1 MLTDNIILMIYQ
13 VSEILK
19 FFKGG
24 IRMYRKL
31 LVFVLLLVL
40 ALSIGLAKTLEV
52 WIATT
57 FVDAQNNWL
66 AQKVKEWGSKNGVSV
81 GISLFPKEIYTEKIL
96 AAIEAGQTPDVV
108 LQGAAGVVLAAERGL
123 LVPLDDV
130 IEKLG
135 KDDFYPNV
143 LNYVKV
149 TDKNGET
156 HYYGIPLFIEPRTVE
171 VRYDLLQKAGIEIP
185 EKPTYA
191 WLIDAARK
199 VNNPP
204 DVYGWGL
211 TLGKCYDA
219 NDNILALVYAMGG
232 GLISEKSPHGADIFN
247 TQPTWNAL
255 KLIKQ
260 LYDEKVIPPDAI
272 EWTDFGNNLAFMEG
286 RVAFTINGLSIYYRM
301 VQEGNPLAEVTKEI
315 FLRDVVI
322 DTGLKSVF
330 VFKNADKEKEELGK
344 DLIYYIL
351 SDKENYRI
359 NMCEKAQLYG
369 LPIFQSQGKVISQ
382 QWREGK
388 WSMFAVDPMNA
399 MNSLKAV
406 WAMSYPLGEPTSVAE
421 QVEGSLLIP
430 EKVVKIITEN
440 ADPKDVAKEIADAI
454 NELLAKTYGE

>member
-1 MLTDNIILMIYQ
+1 
-13 VSEILK
+13 
-19 FFKGG
+19 
-24 IRMYRKL
+24 MYRKFL
-31 LVFVLLLVL
+31 ILILLVL
-40 ALSIGLAKTLEV
+40 VALSFSFAKTLEV

-66 AQKVKEWGSKNGVSV
+66 AQKVKEWGNKNGVTV

-108 LQGAAGVVLAAERGL
+108 LQGAAGVILAAERGL
-123 LVPLDDV
+123 LVPLDDI

-135 KDDFYPNV
+135 KDDFYPNI

-149 TDKNGET
+149 TNKNGET

-204 DVYGWGL
+204 DVYGWGF

-232 GLISEKSPHGADIFN
+232 GLISKKGPHGADIFN
-247 TQPTWNAL
+247 SEPTWNAL
-255 KLIKQ
+255 KLIKK

-286 RVAFTINGLSIYYRM
+286 RIAFTINGLSIYYRM
-301 VQEGNPLAEVTKEI
+301 LKEGNPLAKVTKEI

-330 VFKNADKEKEELGK
+330 VFKNGKEKEELGK

-351 SDKENYRI
+351 SDKENYRV

-369 LPIFQSQGKVISQ
+369 LPIFKSQGKIISK

-388 WSMFAVDPMNA
+388 WDMFAVDPMNA

-440 ADPKDVAKEIADAI
+440 ADPKDVAKEITDKI